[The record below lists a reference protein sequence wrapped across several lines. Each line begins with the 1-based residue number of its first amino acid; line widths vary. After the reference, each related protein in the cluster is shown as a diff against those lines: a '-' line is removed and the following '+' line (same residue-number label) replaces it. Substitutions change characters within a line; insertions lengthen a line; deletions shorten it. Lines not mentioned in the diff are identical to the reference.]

1 MGIEHV
7 DIWSKGEVV
16 RYLNFLLEN
25 GHVKKC
31 RKLKVEQGYADAYYP
46 ECIENWAGHVRAY
59 NVTTRVTG
67 YGAPSSYS
75 WPRCPKDCP
84 LFEETGDFISHLAKV
99 KIEELI
105 PKKEPSTS
113 PKTRDVFIIHGHDK
127 KATLELE
134 KVQKEKFNLIPIIL
148 SYEPGKGQ
156 TLIEKFEEEASS
168 CSFAFAIMAPDDVV
182 RTESGSY
189 TQARPNVIFEL
200 GWFYGKIGR
209 DKTCILSKK
218 GTKIHSDLKGISQI
232 IFQDSISEKFLE
244 IESELRS
251 AGLIK

>member
-16 RYLNFLLEN
+16 RYLNFLLEK

-31 RKLKVEQGYADAYYP
+31 RKLKVEQGYADVYYP
-46 ECIENWAGHVRAY
+46 ECIENWASRSKAH
-59 NVTTRVTG
+59 NVKTSVTG

-75 WPRCPKDCP
+75 WPRCLEDCP
-84 LFEETGDFISHLAKV
+84 LFEETEDFISSLAEV

-105 PKKEPSTS
+105 PEKKPSTTL
-113 PKTRDVFIIHGHDK
+113 KTRDVFIIHGHDK
-127 KATLELE
+127 KVTLELE
-134 KVQKEKFNLIPIIL
+134 KVLREEFNLIPIIL
-148 SYEPGKGQ
+148 SYEPGKGR

-168 CSFAFAIMAPDDVV
+168 CSFAFAIMTPDDVV
-182 RTESGSY
+182 KTESGSY

-209 DKTCILSKK
+209 SKTCILSKK
-218 GTKIHSDLKGISQI
+218 GTEIHSDLKGISQI
-232 IFQDSISEKFLE
+232 IFQDSISEKILD
-244 IESELRS
+244 IKKELKS